1 MGHSHSHNHSHHH
14 DLNSRNL
21 LISIFLNI
29 AITVAQVI
37 GGIVSGSLALL
48 SDALHNF
55 SDVIS
60 LIISWIANKL
70 VKKKASLKRTFGYK
84 RAEILAAFINAAT
97 LIVVAVLL
105 IFEAIERFRNPQEIE
120 SNLVIWLSIIA
131 ILGNGFSVLL
141 LKKNADNNMNLKSAY
156 LHLLT
161 DMLASVAVL
170 IGGLLMKYYEIWWID
185 SVLTLA
191 IAVYLVVMGW
201 DLLKNSFKVLM
212 LFTPDSTSVKS
223 IVEDIQTIDAVK
235 NVHHVHIWQLNEEEI
250 PNTIIA
256 DNTGGILM
264 QRGEVDMCIVGTDR
278 TLSNGDVC
286 NKIGTY
292 LKALAAHDNNIPFY
306 VTLPS
311 STIDWDIKNAQDIP
325 IEERNSEELSHVEG
339 IDENNEIKKVLIYP
353 KKSKAMNLAFDIT
366 PAKYVTGLITEK
378 GTCEAS
384 PEGLKKLFK

>member
-29 AITVAQVI
+29 TITIAQVI

-250 PNTIIA
+250 HLEAHIDFKEDI
-256 DNTGGILM
+256 
-264 QRGEVDMCIVGTDR
+264 
-278 TLSNGDVC
+278 TLSQFDVIL
-286 NKIGTY
+286 N
-292 LKALAAHDNNIPFY
+292 
-306 VTLPS
+306 S
-311 STIDWDIKNAQDIP
+311 
-325 IEERNSEELSHVEG
+325 IEE
-339 IDENNEIKKVLIYP
+339 LIYH
-353 KKSKAMNLAFDIT
+353 KYDINHINIQ
-366 PAKYVTGLITEK
+366 PEYGKCDAKDVIVQD
-378 GTCEAS
+378 
-384 PEGLKKLFK
+384 